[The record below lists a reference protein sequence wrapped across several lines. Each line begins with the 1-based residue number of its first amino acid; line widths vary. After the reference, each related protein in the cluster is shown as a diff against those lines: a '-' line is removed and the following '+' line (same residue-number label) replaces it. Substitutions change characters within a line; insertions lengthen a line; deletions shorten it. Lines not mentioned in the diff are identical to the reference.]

1 MASIQPFEIRVN
13 GNPVPAY
20 LAMPAEEGPH
30 PGIIVMSEIF
40 GVNENIKNVC
50 MRLADQ
56 GYAAVTVDHFH
67 REEES
72 TSPFDQPEIG
82 LEKRSR
88 LKDVELIA
96 EMRAA
101 VDALKTLDAVNADSI
116 GSLGFCLGGRLSYLA
131 ACTIPDLAA
140 CVVFYGGGMVND
152 SPTENMPVPPVEMT
166 ANIRCPVLA
175 HYAEEDHTVPQEHL
189 ERIRQAL
196 KDHGKEHEVIQY
208 PGTIHGF
215 ANDSKPDSYEPESA
229 KLAWERTHAF
239 LENHLKD

>member
-1 MASIQPFEIRVN
+1 MPSIQPFEIRVN
-13 GNPVPAY
+13 GNPVPTY
-20 LAMPAEEGPH
+20 LAVPAEEGPH
-30 PGIIVMSEIF
+30 PGLIVMSEIF

-56 GYAAVTVDHFH
+56 GYAAVAVDHFH

-72 TSPFDQPEIG
+72 TSPFDRPEIG

-101 VDALKTLDAVNADSI
+101 VDALKILDAVNADRI

-140 CVVFYGGGMVND
+140 CVVFYGGGGG
-152 SPTENMPVPPVEMT
+152 
-166 ANIRCPVLA
+166 
-175 HYAEEDHTVPQEHL
+175 Q
-189 ERIRQAL
+189 
-196 KDHGKEHEVIQY
+196 
-208 PGTIHGF
+208 
-215 ANDSKPDSYEPESA
+215 
-229 KLAWERTHAF
+229 
-239 LENHLKD
+239 